1 MTVIKNGVSVTA
13 VRSTSGQA
21 AMDINVAVDDAKVR
35 SQLDGFDGMERPFA
49 LVPYQHG
56 DGPVEWRKVD
66 LGFEATDFDPKS
78 HAVKDEYTAQSI
90 DMTDNVADKYGIAVG
105 METNEGTVW
114 AQDYGQTFKVKD
126 AGEP

>member
-1 MTVIKNGVSVTA
+1 MVIKNGVSVQA
-13 VRSTSGQA
+13 ARSTSGQA
-21 AMDINVAVDDAKVR
+21 AMNIDVSVEDAKVAK
-35 SQLDGFDGMERPFA
+35 QLDGFDGMEKPFA

-56 DGPVEWRKVD
+56 NGPVEWRRVD
-66 LGFEATDFDPKS
+66 LGYETTDYDPKS
-78 HAVKDEYTAQSI
+78 HALKDEYTAQQI

-114 AQDYGQTFKVKD
+114 AQNYGETFKVKD

>member
-13 VRSTSGQA
+13 VRATSGQS
-21 AMDINVAVDDAKVR
+21 AMGIQVSVDDAKVR

-56 DGPVEWRKVD
+56 SGPVEWRRVN
-66 LGFEATDFDPKS
+66 LGYETTDYDSKS
-78 HAVKDEYTAQSI
+78 HSLKDEYAAQSI
-90 DMTDNVADKYGIAVG
+90 DMKDNVADKLGVVIG

-114 AQDYGQTFKVKD
+114 AQNYGETYHVKD